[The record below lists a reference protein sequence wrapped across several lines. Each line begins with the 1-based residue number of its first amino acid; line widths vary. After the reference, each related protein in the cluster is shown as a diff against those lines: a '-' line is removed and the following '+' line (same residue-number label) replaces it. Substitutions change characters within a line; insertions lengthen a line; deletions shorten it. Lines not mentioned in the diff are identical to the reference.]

1 MFEDST
7 FASTGRIRMRS
18 RAGFA
23 AAFLFDTAIVLALVL
38 VPLLYPSLLPHKFI
52 DVLLN
57 VPVAPVEQPKPAPL
71 NVAPHPVQ
79 AILNLGIQA
88 PTTIPKYIDYTP
100 GPEPQT
106 PANVADLISMEQQTG
121 SNNPFDSGAH
131 VTVARG
137 TEPHTVRV
145 SSSVVEGLLIQKTL
159 PVYPPLARAT
169 HTQGTVVL
177 QATISQNGAIEN
189 LRVATGPPML
199 LQAALDAV
207 STWRYRPY
215 LLNGQPIAVETT
227 VNVVFRLD
235 Q

>member
-23 AAFLFDTAIVLALVL
+23 AAFLLDTAIVLALVL

-57 VPVAPVEQPKPAPL
+57 VPVAPVEQPKPAPRTI
-71 NVAPHPVQ
+71 AAHPVQ

-88 PTTIPKYIDYTP
+88 PTTIPKYIDYAP
-100 GPEPQT
+100 GPEPQA
-106 PANVADLISMEQQTG
+106 PADVADLIGMEQQTA
-121 SNNPFDSGAH
+121 SNPFDSGTH

-137 TEPHTVRV
+137 TEPHTFRV
-145 SSSVVEGLLIQKTL
+145 PSSVVEGLLIHKTI

-177 QATISQNGAIEN
+177 QATISQNGAIQN
-189 LRVATGPPML
+189 LRVATGPPLL

-227 VNVVFRLD
+227 VNVVFHLD